1 MHRFFV
7 APELLTDPGLGPDA
21 GLVSDP
27 GLAPA
32 RGTLSGGQVTTTF
45 SSQEQAGNVVAPL
58 AGARPGG
65 AGSNLV
71 PLPKEIA
78 HQVRDVLRLNVGEHL
93 ILLDNSGDEVV
104 AAVARSSKA
113 GVEVHLLER
122 RPGKR
127 EPGVRIV
134 LCQGLLKSARFEWVL
149 EKGTELGVSVFAPIL
164 CRRSMAGLEDA
175 GPSKQ
180 QRWQRIIQEA
190 AEQSGRSRL
199 PELLPIRPLMHALN
213 DVPPGALA
221 IMPWEEEHNRTL
233 YGILNSAASI
243 TRVGTLASP
252 SAEVLSREGT
262 LASPSAVESPTHPS
276 PTVVLFIGP
285 EGGLTAEEVALAQ
298 RHGVQVVSLGSRI
311 LRAETAALAAVASVM
326 YEYESVF

>member
-1 MHRFFV
+1 MHRFFI
-7 APELLTDPGLGPDA
+7 APELLKKTGIEI
-21 GLVSDP
+21 S
-27 GLAPA
+27 LAN
-32 RGTLSGGQVTTTF
+32 
-45 SSQEQAGNVVAPL
+45 EQA
-58 AGARPGG
+58 
-65 AGSNLV
+65 
-71 PLPKEIA
+71 
-78 HQVRDVLRLNVGEHL
+78 HQIRDVLRLTIGEQL
-93 ILLDNSGDEVV
+93 LLLDNSGGEIL
-104 AAVARSSKA
+104 AAIAKIGKT
-113 GVEVHLLER
+113 GVEVHLVER
-122 RPGKR
+122 RPGKS
-127 EPGVRIV
+127 EPRVRIT
-134 LCQGLLKSARFEWVL
+134 LCQGLLKSARFEWIL

-243 TRVGTLASP
+243 ARVGTLASP
-252 SAEVLSREGT
+252 SAEVLSREGTLASPSAEVLSGEGT

-276 PTVVLFIGP
+276 PTVVLFIGRGRRKRP
-285 EGGLTAEEVALAQ
+285 L
-298 RHGVQVVSLGSRI
+298 
-311 LRAETAALAAVASVM
+311 
-326 YEYESVF
+326 